1 MTPRP
6 ALGVIGFGAFGQFLA
21 QHLRASF
28 EVVVTDVRDLS
39 AEAAALGVR
48 FGGLAEVASR
58 PNLVFAVPVQD
69 LEAAARSALPFVVP
83 RARVFEVASVK
94 LKPLTL
100 LDRLLPPSV
109 ALLGLH
115 PMFGPQSGRH
125 GIGGLKVVLCHP
137 APPRP
142 AAAPRA
148 VRRLLEGRLGLQ
160 VFVMSPERHDHQM
173 AYIQGLTHWFAR
185 ALREIE
191 LPSPELATV
200 AYQHMLAIEEN
211 LRHDSEALFL
221 TIERENPFG
230 ASARADL
237 RRRLEELESWIVGVK
252 G

>member
-6 ALGVIGFGAFGQFLA
+6 GLGVVGFGAFGRFLA
-21 QHLRASF
+21 QHLRDSF
-28 EVVVTDVRDLS
+28 EVQVTDLRDLS
-39 AEAAALGVR
+39 EEAAALGLR
-48 FGGLAEVASR
+48 WGELAEVAAR

-69 LEAAARSALPFVVP
+69 LEAAARSALPFLAP

-94 LKPLTL
+94 VKPLGL
-100 LDRLLPPSV
+100 LDRLLPAGV

-137 APPRP
+137 PPGRR

-148 VRRLLEGRLGLQ
+148 VRRLLEQRLGLQ
-160 VFVMSPERHDHQM
+160 VFAMSPERHDHQM

-237 RRRLEELESWIVGVK
+237 RRRLEELERWIAGE